1 MPNFKY
7 SAKSNEGKTVTGAM
21 EAASPSDVVGELRK
35 KNLTILNI
43 REVSGQAGAGRRL
56 FAAGRAK
63 PGRPRG
69 DELCVFT
76 RQLATMISAGITL
89 LDSLEVL
96 SEQAEQPRFA
106 ATVRVVTADIR
117 SGVDLSK
124 ALAKHPRA
132 FPQIYVNMV
141 RAGEVSG
148 QLDEILVRI
157 ADYLEA
163 AQRLRR
169 EIKSAMA
176 YPTVSLVMV
185 LGITIFLLGGIVPKF
200 KPIFDSLPGV
210 KMPRLTQLVLDLSM
224 WMESYWYLVIVGI
237 VGLVVMFGVLKRT
250 KTGGY
255 ALDYSILKM
264 PIFGPLFRKEA
275 LSRFSRTFSTL
286 LKSGVPILGSLEIV
300 AETSGNRVIGEAL
313 MKARESV
320 RNGNTLSDPLAS
332 SPLFP
337 PMVTRMIGIGERSGS
352 LEQLLEKIS
361 VFYDEQVT
369 AQVKGLTSLIEPLL
383 IAIMG
388 FFVGGIVLAVFLP
401 IFEIQKSLAGGGG

>member
-7 SAKSNEGKTVTGAM
+7 SAKSNEGKTINGTM
-21 EAASPSDVVGELRK
+21 EASSPSEVVGELRK

-43 REVSGQAGAGRRL
+43 REVNDAIGSGRKL
-56 FAAGRAK
+56 FQLGKAK
-63 PGRPRG
+63 PGKPRG

-76 RQLATMISAGITL
+76 RQLATMIGAGITL

-96 SEQAEQPRFA
+96 SEQAEQPRFS
-106 ATVRVVTADIR
+106 ATLRVVTADIR
-117 SGVDLSK
+117 SGIDLSK
-124 ALAKHPRA
+124 ALAKHPKS
-132 FPQIYVNMV
+132 FPSLYVNMV

-163 AQRLRR
+163 ASRLRR

-176 YPTVSLVMV
+176 YPIVSLVLV

-200 KPIFDSLPGV
+200 KPIFESLPNV
-210 KMPRLTQLVLDLSM
+210 KMPKLTQIVLNMSS
-224 WMESYWYLVIVGI
+224 WMETNWYMVIVGV
-237 VGLVVMFGVLKRT
+237 VGTVLLLGILKRT
-250 KTGGY
+250 KRGSY
-255 ALDYSILKM
+255 VVDYSLLKM
-264 PIFGPLFRKEA
+264 PIFGPLFRKVA

-300 AETSGNRVIGEAL
+300 ADTAGNQVIGDAL
-313 MKARESV
+313 LKARESV
-320 RNGNTLSDPLAS
+320 RNGNTLSDPLAD

-361 VFYDEQVT
+361 MFYDEQVT

-383 IAIMG
+383 IGVMG

-401 IFEIQKSLAGGGG
+401 IFEIQKSLAGGG